1 MFLFYKF
8 YILTF
13 QFHPDIFHCY
23 NHCKFGFLSKIMLQ
37 KLLDLRLPLS
47 TCQKHKSD
55 TLICLYLV
63 DIDPDG
69 IRDR

>member
-23 NHCKFGFLSKIMLQ
+23 NHCKFGFLHSEQDNAPEAVRLEAPTEYLPEAQ
-37 KLLDLRLPLS
+37 VSHFDLPVS
-47 TCQKHKSD
+47 
-55 TLICLYLV
+55 
-63 DIDPDG
+63 G
-69 IRDR
+69 